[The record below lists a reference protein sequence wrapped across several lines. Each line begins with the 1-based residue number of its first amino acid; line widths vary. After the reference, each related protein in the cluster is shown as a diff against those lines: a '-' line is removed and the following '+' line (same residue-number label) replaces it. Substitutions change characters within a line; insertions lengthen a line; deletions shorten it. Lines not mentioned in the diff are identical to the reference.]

1 MASLAEIRALLK
13 AESERAE
20 AQKNGTFKGER
31 QPDAFLAFWNI
42 PDNEPLNLRFLND
55 ADPSNPY
62 FWKERDMIKL
72 TFRGVV
78 GGTNDFVTVQVPC
91 NEMWVPKGCPILNE
105 LRQWYKIAEETGNED
120 LKKQAGQ
127 YWKKRSYLLQ
137 CFIAPD
143 SVAVKDDVAP
153 ENPIRRVLLNKELF
167 TKVKSILM
175 NTGVKELPT
184 HPVHGRDF
192 SVVKAKNGGGFNA
205 YDASQFSMSE
215 RELNDLEKQ
224 AIEQYGLFDLGE
236 FMPKQPTTEEL
247 QAIKEMFEAS
257 VDGQPYD
264 PARWAQFYR
273 PAGVSKP
280 NSTTTAPSNTAAP
293 VTPAAQA
300 TTNVVEQA
308 QTVAQPAQE
317 VTAPA
322 STSSQSVSASDLVAR
337 LKARNS

>member
-42 PDNEPLNLRFLND
+42 PDNESLNLRFLND

-78 GGTNDFVTVQVPC
+78 GGTNDFVSVQVPC

-143 SVAVKDDVAP
+143 SVAVKDDVSP

-192 SVVKAKNGGGFNA
+192 SVVKAKNGGGFNS
-205 YDASQFSMSE
+205 YDSSQFSMSE
-215 RELNDLEKQ
+215 RELNDVEQ
-224 AIEQYGLFDLGE
+224 AAIEQYGLFDLSE
-236 FMPKQPTTEEL
+236 FMPKQPSTEEL

-273 PAGVSKP
+273 PAGVAKP
-280 NSTTTAPSNTAAP
+280 NTTTSVPQTATAP
-293 VTPAAQA
+293 VQTSTQETTTVKETVVQTESVQEA
-300 TTNVVEQA
+300 T
-308 QTVAQPAQE
+308 AQPA
-317 VTAPA
+317 
-322 STSSQSVSASDLVAR
+322 STSQSVSASDLVAR
-337 LKARNS
+337 LKARNN